1 MKNLTPEQEQ
11 IKEAVLG
18 DILQALLQ
26 QNALTPFLLRSR
38 QIVSIFRVSP
48 QRLCWMRENGQVPVV
63 KEGRSFL
70 YNPMDIFGLLTD
82 QTLN

>member
-1 MKNLTPEQEQ
+1 MKDLTPEQEI

-26 QNALTPFLLRSR
+26 QNVLTPFLLRSR

-48 QRLCWMRENGQVPVV
+48 QHLSWMRENGVVPAV
-63 KEGRSFL
+63 KIGRSFH
-70 YNPMDIFGLLTD
+70 YNPMDVFALLSES
-82 QTLN
+82 TLN